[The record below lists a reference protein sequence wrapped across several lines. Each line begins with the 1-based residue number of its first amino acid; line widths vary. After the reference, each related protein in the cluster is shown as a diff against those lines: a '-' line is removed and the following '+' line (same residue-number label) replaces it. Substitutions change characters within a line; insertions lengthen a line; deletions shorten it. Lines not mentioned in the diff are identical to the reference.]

1 MARFGMVIDTRQ
13 CIGCQDCV
21 VACNI
26 ENNVPPGKR
35 RGWVRT
41 EVQGRFPDL
50 SMRFYSERCNHC
62 DEPPCVPVCPVGAS
76 HVSSLGKTVQIHYD
90 KCIKCGLCVEACP
103 YQARF
108 MNELRDGTA
117 DKCTFCAHRLKE
129 GKEPACAAVCP
140 TKAIFFGDLDNPRS
154 KLNELLRTRKHE
166 VLKPDKGTKPRIYY
180 LV

>member
-1 MARFGMVIDTRQ
+1 MARLGMVIDTRR
-13 CIGCQDCV
+13 CVGCMDCV
-21 VACNI
+21 VACKT
-26 ENNVPPGKR
+26 ENRVPEGFNR
-35 RGWVRT
+35 DWIVSETVGT
-41 EVQGRFPDL
+41 FPTL
-50 SMRFYSERCNHC
+50 HMEIRSERCNHC

-76 HVSSLGKTVQIHYD
+76 HVSTLGKTVQIHYD
-90 KCIKCGLCVEACP
+90 KCIKCGLCIEACP
-103 YQARF
+103 YGARF

-140 TKAIFFGDLDNPRS
+140 TKAIFFGDLDNPKS
-154 KLNELLRTRKHE
+154 KLNDLLRARKHE